1 VLGGLPLVPS
11 HSFSSA
17 KVESRIGGTDDDGY
31 RGLEISLAIR
41 AGHARERDPVIRE
54 FASFEFEVYV
64 PRFHRTHLAKFKNSA
79 E

>member
-1 VLGGLPLVPS
+1 VLGALPAVPS
-11 HSFSSA
+11 PSFSRA

-31 RGLEISLAIR
+31 RSLEISLAVR

-54 FASFEFEVYV
+54 FESFEFEVDV
-64 PRFHRTHLAKFKNSA
+64 PRFHGTHLAKFKNSA